1 MIKEQ
6 KGYEVNPS
14 IFINKYNYLNLRTWR
29 IPFVVKSNSAE
40 SPLVPLIH
48 SIILCLWLS
57 VKIWKK
63 RLKNTIF
70 ALDFG
75 CFLKLKGKRN
85 DPFTYE
91 ITIFNRFKKFGRF
104 KIRGGL

>member
-1 MIKEQ
+1 M
-6 KGYEVNPS
+6 
-14 IFINKYNYLNLRTWR
+14 
-29 IPFVVKSNSAE
+29 PFVVKSNATERPPIPS
-40 SPLVPLIH
+40 ID
-48 SIILCLWLS
+48 SIIFCLWLS

-75 CFLKLKGKRN
+75 FFLKLKGKRN

-91 ITIFNRFKKFGRF
+91 ITIVNRFKKFGRF
-104 KIRGGL
+104 KIWGGL

>member
-1 MIKEQ
+1 M
-6 KGYEVNPS
+6 
-14 IFINKYNYLNLRTWR
+14 
-29 IPFVVKSNSAE
+29 PFVVKSNAAE
-40 SPLVPLIH
+40 RPPVPLIQ
-48 SIILCLWLS
+48 SIIFCLWLS

-91 ITIFNRFKKFGRF
+91 ITIVNRFKKFGRF

>member
-1 MIKEQ
+1 MIEEQ

-29 IPFVVKSNSAE
+29 IPFVVKSNSVE
-40 SPLVPLIH
+40 TPPVPLIH
-48 SIILCLWLS
+48 SIIFCLWLS

-63 RLKNTIF
+63 RHKNTIF

-75 CFLKLKGKRN
+75 FFLKLKGKRN
-85 DPFTYE
+85 DHFTYE
-91 ITIFNRFKKFGRF
+91 MTILPMK
-104 KIRGGL
+104 

>member
-1 MIKEQ
+1 MIEEQ

-29 IPFVVKSNSAE
+29 IPFVVKSNSVE
-40 SPLVPLIH
+40 TPPVPLIH
-48 SIILCLWLS
+48 SIIFYLWLS

-63 RLKNTIF
+63 RHKNTIF

-75 CFLKLKGKRN
+75 FFSKAKR
-85 DPFTYE
+85 
-91 ITIFNRFKKFGRF
+91 KK
-104 KIRGGL
+104 K

>member
-1 MIKEQ
+1 MIEEQ
-6 KGYEVNPS
+6 KGCEVNPS

-29 IPFVVKSNSAE
+29 MSFVVKSNATE
-40 SPLVPLIH
+40 RPPVPLIQ
-48 SIILCLWLS
+48 SIIFCLWLS

-91 ITIFNRFKKFGRF
+91 ITIVNRFKKFGRF